1 MRKLNPSMKLKVAVC
16 GKGGREH
23 ALAWKISQ
31 SPFCD
36 RVVVVPGNAG
46 INREFEC
53 INVDPLNFEKLT
65 AALKDVDLV
74 VIGPDDYLAAGM
86 TDFLQA
92 KGFTVFGPTKSAAK
106 LEWSKSFAKDVM
118 RAAGI
123 PFADSL
129 SVDKESLDRVAEKLG
144 YPLVIKD
151 DGLALGK
158 GVFICANEPVALLAL
173 ESLQGKKIFAE
184 KFLQG
189 REVSL
194 FAICDG
200 TDYVVMEPAC
210 DYKRLNDGDRGPNT
224 GGMGAYSPAPWFENH
239 EAIGAQIFPAVLNE
253 MKKRGIPFSGLLY
266 AGLMVDRDGFHVL
279 EFNARFGDPET
290 QVLLPRM
297 KSDLLPLLY
306 NSSVATEKISWT
318 DEVAVNAV
326 AASPGYP
333 GTPEV
338 GAQLTGQTKERVFYA
353 GVKQNGEELVTAGG
367 RVFSVTT
374 LGRNFKEANTKASTA
389 LSDFSFLRMHYR
401 RDIAGGCA

>member
-1 MRKLNPSMKLKVAVC
+1 MLILKEFPS
-16 GKGGREH
+16 
-23 ALAWKISQ
+23 S
-31 SPFCD
+31 
-36 RVVVVPGNAG
+36 
-46 INREFEC
+46 
-53 INVDPLNFEKLT
+53 
-65 AALKDVDLV
+65 
-74 VIGPDDYLAAGM
+74 
-86 TDFLQA
+86 
-92 KGFTVFGPTKSAAK
+92 
-106 LEWSKSFAKDVM
+106 
-118 RAAGI
+118 
-123 PFADSL
+123 
-129 SVDKESLDRVAEKLG
+129 
-144 YPLVIKD
+144 
-151 DGLALGK
+151 
-158 GVFICANEPVALLAL
+158 
-173 ESLQGKKIFAE
+173 
-184 KFLQG
+184 
-189 REVSL
+189 
-194 FAICDG
+194 
-200 TDYVVMEPAC
+200 
-210 DYKRLNDGDRGPNT
+210 
-224 GGMGAYSPAPWFENH
+224 
-239 EAIGAQIFPAVLNE
+239 VLNE

-353 GVKQNGEELVTAGG
+353 GVKQNGG